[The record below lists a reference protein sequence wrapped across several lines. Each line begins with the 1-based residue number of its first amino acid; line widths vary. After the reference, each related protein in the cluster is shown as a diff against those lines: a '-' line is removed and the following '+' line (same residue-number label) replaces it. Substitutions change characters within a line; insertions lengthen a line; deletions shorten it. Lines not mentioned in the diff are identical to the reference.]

1 MSIQTLWSL
10 VVSILV
16 SILCSWLQPVA
27 SAYADGARLPVS
39 AHGTT
44 TIPAAPNLQGFGTS
58 TPAGSGRHTH
68 PPRTLIYRVYSLA
81 DSGPGTLRDCVQKHQ
96 ARTCLF
102 EIGGIIRLRAKL
114 TIRSPFITIAGQSA
128 PSPGITITQGGFA
141 IETHDVLIQHL
152 AIRPGDS
159 KVGVS
164 PSNRDGIA
172 VGTQSS
178 QGAYNVVV
186 DHVSISWAID
196 ENFSTWYR
204 GTHDVTLSN
213 SIIAEGLHN
222 SIHPKG
228 PHSKGVMI
236 GDGSRQVT
244 LLRNLITWNEE
255 RNPYIKPGSSV
266 EVINNTVY
274 GWGSKGPWSLC
285 NISNNE
291 GTSEGTDLSFVG
303 NSYIPGPLS
312 FLAPPLY
319 GKNTGGNTRIF
330 MTDNSVERPSAV
342 VQSRQNGYT
351 SPPLSHYTTV
361 PPLQSPG
368 LRPVSASVAYESI
381 LRDAGSRPRHRS
393 EIDKR
398 FIQQLRE
405 RSGEIKDCLTGCARA
420 VGQRLSSQVRRRK
433 LRLPRAP
440 LADTNCDGYTNLE
453 NWLQRLASRA

>member
-1 MSIQTLWSL
+1 MSLQTLWS
-10 VVSILV
+10 VVV
-16 SILCSWLQPVA
+16 SILCSWLHPIPNACAQNGWLQPSIS
-27 SAYADGARLPVS
+27 SAATLS
-39 AHGTT
+39 
-44 TIPAAPNLQGFGTS
+44 AAPGLQGFGTS
-58 TPAGSGRHTH
+58 TPAGSGRHTT
-68 PPRTLIYRVYSLA
+68 PARTLIYRVYSLA
-81 DSGPGTLRDCVQKHQ
+81 DSGPGTLRDCVQKRQ

-102 EIGGIIRLRAKL
+102 EVGGIIRLRSKL
-114 TIRSPFITIAGQSA
+114 TIRAPFITIAGQSA

-159 KVGVS
+159 RIGVS

-172 VGTQSS
+172 VGTQPPRE
-178 QGAYNVVV
+178 AYNVVL

-204 GTHDVTLSN
+204 GTHNVTLSN
-213 SIIAEGLHN
+213 SLIAEGLHN

-236 GDGSRQVT
+236 GDGSRQIT

-266 EVINNTVY
+266 EIVNNIVY

-291 GTSEGTDLSFVG
+291 GTTEGSDLSFVG
-303 NSYIPGPLS
+303 NSYIPGPFS

-319 GKNTGGNTRIF
+319 GKNISGDTRIF
-330 MTDNSVERPSAV
+330 MTENRVELPAATV
-342 VQSRQNGYT
+342 HSRQNKDAAPLQSNYT
-351 SPPLSHYTTV
+351 AN

-368 LRPVSASVAYESI
+368 LQYVPASVSYESV
-381 LRDAGSRPRHRS
+381 LNDVGSRPRHRS

-398 FIQQLRE
+398 LVQQVRD
-405 RSGEIKDCLTGCARA
+405 RRGEIKDCLKGCPRS
-420 VGQRLSSQVRRRK
+420 VGQQPSTRVKRRK
-433 LRLPRAP
+433 LRLPREP
-440 LADTNCDGYTNLE
+440 FADTNGDGYTNLE
-453 NWLQRLASRA
+453 NWLQRLANRA

>member
-1 MSIQTLWSL
+1 MPNACAESR
-10 VVSILV
+10 
-16 SILCSWLQPVA
+16 WLPSSGT
-27 SAYADGARLPVS
+27 SA
-39 AHGTT
+39 T
-44 TIPAAPNLQGFGTS
+44 TIPVAPGLQGFGTD
-58 TPAGSGRHTH
+58 TPAGSGRHVR
-68 PPRTLIYRVYSLA
+68 PPRTLVYRVYSLA
-81 DSGPGTLRDCVQKHQ
+81 DSGPGTLRDCVQKRQ
-96 ARTCLF
+96 ARTCVF
-102 EIGGIIRLRAKL
+102 EIGGIIRLRSKL
-114 TIRSPFITIAGQSA
+114 TIRTPFITIAGQSA

-159 KVGVS
+159 KIGVS
-164 PSNRDGIA
+164 ASNRDGIA
-172 VGTQSS
+172 VGTESS

-236 GDGSRQVT
+236 GDGSRQIT

-266 EVINNTVY
+266 EVVNNIVY

-285 NISNNE
+285 NISNND

-312 FLAPPLY
+312 FRAPPLY
-319 GKNTGGNTRIF
+319 GKNIPGDTHIF

-342 VQSRQNGYT
+342 VQSKQDSDT
-351 SPPLSHYTTV
+351 SPPQSHYTTL

-381 LRDAGSRPRHRS
+381 LRDVGSRPRHRS

-398 FIQQLRE
+398 FIRQLRE
-405 RSGEIKDCLTGCARA
+405 RRGEIKDCLTGCARA
-420 VGQRLSSQVRRRK
+420 VGQRLSSNVRRRK
-433 LRLPRAP
+433 LRLPREP
-440 LADTNCDGYTNLE
+440 LADTNGDGYTNLE